1 MLNIGA
7 YISLQTSPR
16 ADAGGVGPI
25 TNYNMLHFAIQQM
38 LQQDPTRTLLG
49 FRGKRAPLA
58 NLAWF
63 TAGFDASL
71 RSNQNSKESSRT

>member
-7 YISLQTSPR
+7 YINLQTSPR

-49 FRGKRAPLA
+49 FREGLFFWVFFF
-58 NLAWF
+58 LLLF
-63 TAGFDASL
+63 LL
-71 RSNQNSKESSRT
+71 RLPRKHYIPYI